1 MPTRKESQAENLEEG
16 LQGIVEDAQKHLD
29 TERGERAFERLVLI
43 LFRPALRI
51 ARAKL
56 EELIGRDAIA
66 PDDVQD
72 VASLSLI
79 QLYRRLPHYRAG
91 SAVIPWFASLV
102 GDQTRVFVR
111 SKSHRRTLRTD
122 QGLYEIAAYAYS
134 ATEKMWSE
142 PPDPMR
148 SSFLTR
154 YGGFLERLADS
165 APQESMQAALAATDE
180 VGGLASVL
188 ASVGP
193 IAPPARDPLAGA
205 RARGA
210 AMKAELL
217 ERAGGALS
225 AGEVAELMDV
235 TPAAVHARRQRGTLL
250 AVRQANGEFLY
261 PACQFGEDGPLL
273 GLGQVLAAFRVEGA
287 WTRLSVLLAPAP
299 SLQDESPLD
308 ALRRGDVAGAVDA
321 VATYGEHGA

>member
-1 MPTRKESQAENLEEG
+1 MPMNNESQSADLEAG
-16 LQGIVEDAQKHLD
+16 LQGIVEDVQRHLD

-43 LFRPALRI
+43 LFRPAIRI

-56 EELIGRDAIA
+56 EELLGRDEIA
-66 PDDVQD
+66 PHDAQD

-79 QLYRRLPHYRAG
+79 HLYRRLPHYRAG

-102 GDQTRVFVR
+102 RDQTKAFVR
-111 SKSHRRTLRTD
+111 SKSYRRTLQTD
-122 QGLYEIAAYAYS
+122 KGLYEIAAYAYS

-142 PPDPMR
+142 PPNPMR
-148 SSFLTR
+148 SSFLIR
-154 YGGFLERLADS
+154 YGHFLERLADS
-165 APQESMQAALAATDE
+165 APQESMQAALAAPDE

-193 IAPPARDPLAGA
+193 IAPPPRDPLAAA

-250 AVRQANGEFLY
+250 AVRQANGEFIY
-261 PACQFGEDGPLL
+261 PACQFGEDGPLP
-273 GLGQVLAAFRVEGA
+273 GLGQALAAFRVEGA
-287 WTRLSVLLAPAP
+287 WTRLSVLLSPAP
-299 SLQDESPLD
+299 SLQDEPPLD
-308 ALRRGDVAGAVDA
+308 ALRRGDVTGAVA
-321 VATYGEHGA
+321 AIASYGEQGA

>member
-1 MPTRKESQAENLEEG
+1 MKKQSQAEDLEAG
-16 LQGIVEDAQKHLD
+16 LQRIVEDVQRHVD

-43 LFRPALRI
+43 LFRPAIRI

-56 EELIGRDAIA
+56 EELLGRDAVA
-66 PDDVQD
+66 PADAQD

-102 GDQTRVFVR
+102 GAQTKDFVR
-111 SKSHRRTLRTD
+111 SKSHVRTLHTD

-134 ATEKMWSE
+134 ATEQMWSE
-142 PPDPMR
+142 PSDPMR
-148 SSFLTR
+148 SSFLIR
-154 YGGFLERLADS
+154 YGDFLERLADS

-180 VGGLASVL
+180 VGGLAGVL

-193 IAPPARDPLAGA
+193 IAPPPRDPLASA

-250 AVRQANGEFLY
+250 TVRQANGEFLY
-261 PACQFGEDGPLL
+261 PACQFGDDGPLA
-273 GLGQVLAAFRVEGA
+273 GLGQVLGAFRVEGA